1 MNLVQSKPGEAK
13 PAVREVGVRRAE
25 PVRGAAGVQLVD
37 DRMIAF
43 VRLVL
48 ALAALII
55 IYIDP
60 TEPDK
65 NVALTYLA
73 LVLYSLFSAVAY
85 ALTLRRAPRH
95 PRRLTHWVDVA
106 CYLVLVSLSS
116 GTSSVFFFFFFFA
129 IIIASFRFG
138 FHEGM
143 EVTLASAALFT
154 LIGFAT
160 SPGGAR
166 FELDRFLLRPVYL
179 VALGYMMAYW
189 GGNEIKLRQQSEL
202 LRGVIRLSN
211 PRFDV
216 GYTIGSMLE
225 RLRAFYD
232 ADDCLMVLTDPRD
245 NVCRIFRLRRGET
258 AESAQAEVVPPALAR
273 QLLSLPDDCAMIHR
287 GKSRLRS
294 LLDSGYYSVD
304 AESGGECTGASDA
317 PGDALAAKL
326 GADSFV
332 SVPLHYRGKT
342 IGRLYMSARRGVFE
356 GADIGYLM
364 QVGEQMMPVIHNIRL
379 LERLASNA
387 AEQER
392 QRLARDIHD
401 SVIQPYIGLQ
411 YKLAAIRNKLAAGAD
426 VADDVERTFQTTV
439 EEIAGLRGF
448 VRGLKDGEG
457 RQDDFVSAVERFAAQ
472 FAQNYDLDVKV
483 ESKGDF
489 RVNDRLAADLIRI
502 VHEGL
507 SNVRKHTSATVCKI
521 TLERDD
527 SSLLVSVENDD
538 PRADD
543 SARAPFTPRSIAER
557 AEELG
562 GHVAVGRSSDG
573 RTRVRVEIPL

>member
-1 MNLVQSKPGEAK
+1 
-13 PAVREVGVRRAE
+13 
-25 PVRGAAGVQLVD
+25 
-37 DRMIAF
+37 MIAF

-48 ALAALII
+48 AAAALII

-65 NVALTYLA
+65 NVALTYLS
-73 LVLYSLFSAVAY
+73 LVLYTLYSSAAY
-85 ALTLRRAPRH
+85 ALSLLRDPHR

-106 CYLVLVSLSS
+106 WFLVLISLSS
-116 GTSSVFFFFFFFA
+116 GTSSIFFFFFFFA
-129 IIIASFRFG
+129 IIVASFRFG
-138 FHEGM
+138 FKEGM
-143 EVTLASAALFT
+143 KVTLASALLFMI
-154 LIGFAT
+154 IGFAT
-160 SPGGAR
+160 SPGGAQ
-166 FELDRFLLRPVYL
+166 FEMDRFLLRPVYL
-179 VALGYMMAYW
+179 LTLGYMMAYW
-189 GGNEIKLRQQSEL
+189 GGHEIKLKQQSGL
-202 LRGVIRLSN
+202 LRGVMRLSN

-225 RLRAFYD
+225 KLRAFYD

-245 NVCRIFRLRRGET
+245 NEYRIFRQRRGES
-258 AESAQAEVVPPALAR
+258 AESAQAELLPPKLALR
-273 QLLSLPDDCAMIHR
+273 LLSLPEDCAMVFR
-287 GKSRLRS
+287 GKSSLRS

-304 AESGGECTGASDA
+304 TERGSECPEVSSELGE
-317 PGDALAAKL
+317 ALAARL
-326 GADSFV
+326 GADSFI
-332 SVPLHYRGKT
+332 SVPLHYREKT
-342 IGRLYMSARRGVFE
+342 IGRFYMSAPRGVFE
-356 GADIGYLM
+356 SADIGYLI

-411 YKLAAIRNKLAAGAD
+411 YKLAAIRNKLAGGKD
-426 VADDVERTFQTTV
+426 VTDDIERAFQMTA

-448 VRGLKDGEG
+448 VHGLKDREG
-457 RQDDFVSAVERFAAQ
+457 RKDDFVLAVERFAAQ

-489 RVNDRLAADLIRI
+489 RVNDRLAADLIQI

-507 SNVRKHTSATVCKI
+507 SNVRKHTPATVCKI
-521 TLERDD
+521 TLERAD

-538 PRADD
+538 PSADQA
-543 SARAPFTPRSIAER
+543 ARAPFTPRSITER

-562 GHVAVGRSSDG
+562 GHVAVERAGDG
-573 RTRVRVEIPL
+573 RTLVRVEIPL